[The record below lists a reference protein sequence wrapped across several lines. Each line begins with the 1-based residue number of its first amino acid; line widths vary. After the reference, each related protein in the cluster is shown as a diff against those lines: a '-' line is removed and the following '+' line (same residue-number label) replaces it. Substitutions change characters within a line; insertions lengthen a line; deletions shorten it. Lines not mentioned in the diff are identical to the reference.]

1 MRSTTRNG
9 WPRVPPT
16 SSRPEA
22 AAYTL
27 AVATTPLRRG
37 WRFLVTVLLLL
48 ALPLQAAELARMV
61 VCPPGVMAQG
71 HEQAHE
77 LEHDHAH
84 DHAVPGDH
92 DLGDHDH
99 GDHPVNADRAD
110 QADQAD
116 DPSIGHA
123 HHGSG
128 CCKAC
133 LAGCSGWVVT
143 ASIDWP
149 APGWTSARFPRLTPA
164 SVPEPIPGG
173 LERPPR
179 TLGA

>member
-1 MRSTTRNG
+1 MAGRAS
-9 WPRVPPT
+9 PRHRVGLNPLRILFHVSPT
-16 SSRPEA
+16 S
-22 AAYTL
+22 
-27 AVATTPLRRG
+27 LRQG
-37 WRFLVTVLLLL
+37 WRFLVAVLLLL

-61 VCPPGVMAQG
+61 VCPAAAVGQGHAQG
-71 HEQAHE
+71 LEQGHAHAHE
-77 LEHDHAH
+77 LDHAH

-92 DLGDHDH
+92 DP
-99 GDHPVNADRAD
+99 GDHPANAE
-110 QADQAD
+110 QAD
-116 DPSIGHA
+116 DPSAGHA

-149 APGWTSARFPRLTPA
+149 APGWTSARFPRLTQA
-164 SVPEPIPGG
+164 GVPDPIPGG

-179 TLGA
+179 TLDA